1 MAATEG
7 REDGGGADVLGDVM
21 EREASEG
28 EVVPEERDDDDPV
41 LFRLL
46 LKCFCC

>member
-7 REDGGGADVLGDVM
+7 RDDNGGAEVLGDVM

-28 EVVPEERDDDDPV
+28 EVVPEESDDDDPV
-41 LFRLL
+41 FVRLL
-46 LKCFCC
+46 LY